1 MFQTTANATHG
12 TKTAHAS
19 ATKSPGTGREGQGGE
34 SAAQRRAREL
44 AQIEKFR
51 ADKGITCKR
60 LTPKPLPVVLT
71 QAERDRAEVWKAL
84 HHGADCRCPADV
96 DWRNMRGTTARP
108 APVLKMPPELRSATK
123 AAALRAASYFNHI
136 GALTVT
142 AEAFTQN
149 AAKFPPCGWWVCAQ
163 KDQIKEKQWADF
175 RAALEILQ
183 SAGINPNSEGVA
195 RDASTYAEQTAWR
208 REWPTYKLLDDFIA
222 KVPAAVAALKVGP
235 SVHLLRRMNLAR
247 WAGHGCANP
256 PDRPLQLFLNK
267 VYDSA
272 YWRGHATDHEGKAWV
287 KGTPAIAAAILHFF
301 GLGKEGERLKALK
314 HRIEMAWGRP
324 GELGW
329 GRPGNPNGR
338 QK

>member
-1 MFQTTANATHG
+1 LI
-12 TKTAHAS
+12 TK
-19 ATKSPGTGREGQGGE
+19 
-34 SAAQRRAREL
+34 L
-44 AQIEKFR
+44 
-51 ADKGITCKR
+51 
-60 LTPKPLPVVLT
+60 LPVVLT
-71 QAERDRAEVWKAL
+71 QGEKDKRAVLAAL
-84 HHGADCRCPADV
+84 GHGADGKCPAGV
-96 DWRNMRGTTARP
+96 DWRGMRGTTARP

-142 AEAFTQN
+142 TEAFTQN

-195 RDASTYAEQTAWR
+195 RDASTYAEQAAWR
-208 REWPTYKLLDDFIA
+208 QEWPKYELLHSFIA
-222 KVPAAVAALKVGP
+222 KVPSAVAALKVGP
-235 SVHLLRRMNLAR
+235 SVRLLHRTNLAW

-267 VYDSA
+267 VYDPA
-272 YWRGHATDHEGKAWV
+272 YFGGHATGGEGKAWV